1 MYVMVVIEMG
11 LVVTERSVGVRCSV
25 VDGES
30 S

>member
-1 MYVMVVIEMG
+1 MYIEVVIEMG
-11 LVVTERSVGVRCSV
+11 LVVTEHSMGVICSV